1 MTPLA
6 NVRLLLG
13 ISIPIVLA
21 VPAVGL
27 LLSTSTTPPTID
39 LWWRSMIVA
48 TRNEPLTRLA
58 HVLDEW
64 GAGGLGFGVVP
75 ATIIGVLVLTRRVN
89 AVPGFLVAGLV
100 SLALVQTLKP
110 ILDRARP
117 DDMLTI
123 SDVGSFPSGHV
134 TNVATLCVF
143 AALVYRKPWIAVLA
157 VGYIVLMA
165 WSRTYLSAHWL
176 SDTIAGALW
185 GAALAAILYAAASA
199 IIGTGADNKA
209 DGAHSLKKHGRS
221 RPVVP
226 AAEHPI
232 GAAPDV
238 RHT

>member
-1 MTPLA
+1 MTPVPT
-6 NVRLLLG
+6 VRLLLG
-13 ISIPIVLA
+13 IAIPIVLA
-21 VPAVGL
+21 VPAAGL
-27 LLSTSTTPPTID
+27 LLSAGPTPPTID

-48 TRNEPLTRLA
+48 TRSEPFTKLA

-75 ATIIGVLVLTRRVN
+75 AAIIGVLVLTRQVK

-100 SLALVQTLKP
+100 SLTLVQILKP

-143 AALVYRKPWIAVLA
+143 VALVYRKPWMTIVAA
-157 VGYIVLMA
+157 GYIVLMA

-185 GAALAAILYAAASA
+185 GTAVAAIVFSAASV
-199 IIGTGADNKA
+199 IAD
-209 DGAHSLKKHGRS
+209 RRTQ
-221 RPVVP
+221 RPVSMTERNP
-226 AAEHPI
+226 RPSPNPNPH
-232 GAAPDV
+232 
-238 RHT
+238 